1 LTAHFF
7 KLPKLN
13 CTMSRLLQLNPGL
26 GTEGG
31 HRQVAASSEC
41 CSAGIINTVQVWQL
55 STEDT

>member
-41 CSAGIINTVQVWQL
+41 CSAGIINKV
-55 STEDT
+55 